1 MSAPLMSVIPGTIG
15 GMGVAW
21 VVYHAITEW
30 KLFGGSHPADQLSW
44 QPKHKIEEMK
54 RFMSM
59 EREADPDNP
68 VFMNPFRH
76 NIPATIRNASELPGF
91 EPLEEDEE

>member
-1 MSAPLMSVIPGTIG
+1 
-15 GMGVAW
+15 MGIAW
-21 VVYHAITEW
+21 VLYHAISEW
-30 KLFGGSHPADQLSW
+30 KILGGTHPQTDLQSFN
-44 QPKHKIEEMK
+44 PKHKLEEQK

-91 EPLEEDEE
+91 EPIEDDEEE